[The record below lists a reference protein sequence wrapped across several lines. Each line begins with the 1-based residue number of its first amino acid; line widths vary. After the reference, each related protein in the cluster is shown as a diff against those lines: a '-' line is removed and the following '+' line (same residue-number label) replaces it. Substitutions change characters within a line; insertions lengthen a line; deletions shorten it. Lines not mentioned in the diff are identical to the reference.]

1 MCSCVRVSSL
11 WSPLVYRHG
20 RALGHVNLSR
30 MVCQYILSAFSSDCI
45 RTTGSSII
53 RKLRGSPGFMEYI
66 FPILSEARLS
76 PILLSILSEEVGLQP
91 PARQE
96 SGQPAARFRHRRE
109 LSIFRFS
116 KHPELAPK
124 IEAMKGPPS
133 TYLDLIADIKPLEQR
148 RNAKTKK
155 DTFDLH
161 LWWREIL
168 AWGAL
173 CSPTR
178 PREFRSRPSA
188 ASPSST
194 TRSTTIRLARAPTTL
209 STRFSHNTM
218 RAVGRECECARV

>member
-1 MCSCVRVSSL
+1 MVTVFLSAAL
-11 WSPLVYRHG
+11 GSPL
-20 RALGHVNLSR
+20 LETDID
-30 MVCQYILSAFSSDCI
+30 Q
-45 RTTGSSII
+45 
-53 RKLRGSPGFMEYI
+53 
-66 FPILSEARLS
+66 
-76 PILLSILSEEVGLQP
+76 
-91 PARQE
+91 
-96 SGQPAARFRHRRE
+96 
-109 LSIFRFS
+109 LSIFRFYS
-116 KHPELAPK
+116 HPELAPK
-124 IEAMKGPPS
+124 IEAMKGELT

-218 RAVGRECECARV
+218 RAVGRECECSSVMGCALVSCWARSR